1 MASLSSRL
9 TRLEIVTTPAQPIEI
24 EFHVIEVVAIDDTRR
39 GSWADTTTA
48 ANKTITFYANS
59 ADEFHHLRNQ
69 YKAKRKALSLTID
82 SECIDFTIADPK
94 GRITVT
100 NDPDKE

>member
-1 MASLSSRL
+1 MASLSARL

-24 EFHVIEVVAIDDTRR
+24 EFHVIEVVAIEDTRR

-48 ANKTITFYANS
+48 ANKTITFYVTS

-69 YKAKRKALSLTID
+69 YKAKRKTLSLTID
-82 SECIDFTIADPK
+82 AECLNFTIALPE
-94 GRITVT
+94 GPITVT
-100 NDPDKE
+100 NS